1 MVWCGVV
8 WCGVVLAKPSEIIW
22 PNTESNTPVPIM
34 YIFMMTNKRELKK
47 RRMLSDFAGIIRNLT
62 YHSTVVT
69 GVGQVDDAPRG
80 GALVVLLHY
89 GT

>member
-1 MVWCGVV
+1 MW
-8 WCGVVLAKPSEIIW
+8 LLPM
-22 PNTESNTPVPIM
+22 PIM

-89 GT
+89 GTQELSLPEPAGRIVIVEILRIL

>member
-1 MVWCGVV
+1 MT
-8 WCGVVLAKPSEIIW
+8 LL
-22 PNTESNTPVPIM
+22 NT
-34 YIFMMTNKRELKK
+34 
-47 RRMLSDFAGIIRNLT
+47 NLT

-89 GT
+89 GTQELSLPEPAGRIVIVEILRILFPNRAKVTRLAGGQLVQFSWSYARTW